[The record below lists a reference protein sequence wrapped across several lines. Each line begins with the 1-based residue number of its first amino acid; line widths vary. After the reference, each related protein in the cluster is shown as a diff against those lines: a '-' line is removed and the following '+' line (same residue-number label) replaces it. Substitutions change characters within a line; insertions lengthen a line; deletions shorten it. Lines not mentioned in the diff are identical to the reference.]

1 MNIDGITPHEPNIRN
16 NDPTGAIWKYTH
28 SLILV
33 VTPSLLNS
41 LIPSNTGC
49 TTPFI
54 DTLLGPT
61 RYWGKDSTLRSNN
74 VKYATPNIVQAILK
88 LMTINGVTDPIPC

>member
-1 MNIDGITPHEPNIRN
+1 MNIDGITPHVHNIRN

-61 RYWGKDSTLRSNN
+61 RYWGKDSTLRSNR
-74 VKYATPNIVQAILK
+74 VKYATPSIVQAI
-88 LMTINGVTDPIPC
+88 